1 MSEHDSVQDSGPAM
15 TLLEHMLELKDHL
28 VRIAI
33 SVIICSAAT
42 FVFARKILEL
52 LLLPTKGFE
61 DQVKIVA
68 LTPTTTIGMF
78 MKISLF
84 SGAIVSMPFIVLQVL
99 HYIVPGLT
107 RREKKMLNWI
117 IPGATILFLGGAAFA
132 YFIMIPPAVSF
143 LFELWNDLIE
153 QNWTVDEYI
162 AFVTGLVFWVGVSFE
177 TPLIMA
183 FVARLGVVTSQ
194 QMLAA
199 WKFASIGIAV
209 LAAIITPTPDPL
221 NMMLIMVP
229 LLALYFFGILMS
241 WLVQPRAAPSA
252 ASVQA

>member
-1 MSEHDSVQDSGPAM
+1 VSEQDAIQDSAPVM
-15 TLLEHMLELKDHL
+15 TLLDHMLELKDHL

-33 SVIICSAAT
+33 SVVICSAAT
-42 FVFARKILEL
+42 FVFARRILEL

-78 MKISLF
+78 IKISLF
-84 SGAIVSMPFIVLQVL
+84 SGAIVSMPFIVYQVL

-107 RREKKMLNWI
+107 RQEKKMLNWI
-117 IPGATILFLGGAAFA
+117 IPGATILFLAGAAFA
-132 YFIMIPPAVSF
+132 FFVMIPPAVSF
-143 LFELWNDLIE
+143 LFQWWNDMIE

-183 FVARLGVVTSQ
+183 FVARLGVVTAQ

-209 LAAIITPTPDPL
+209 LAAIITPTADPL

-229 LLALYFFGILMS
+229 LLALYFFGVFLS
-241 WLVQPRAAPSA
+241 WLVQPKTAPST

>member
-1 MSEHDSVQDSGPAM
+1 VSEQDAIQDSAPVM
-15 TLLEHMLELKDHL
+15 TLLDHMLELKDHL

-33 SVIICSAAT
+33 SVVICSAAT
-42 FVFARKILEL
+42 FVFARRILEL

-78 MKISLF
+78 IKISLF
-84 SGAIVSMPFIVLQVL
+84 SGAIVSMPFIVYQVL

-107 RREKKMLNWI
+107 RQEKKMLNWI
-117 IPGATILFLGGAAFA
+117 IPGATILFLAGAAFA
-132 YFIMIPPAVSF
+132 FFVMIPPAVSF
-143 LFELWNDLIE
+143 LFQWWNDMIE

-183 FVARLGVVTSQ
+183 FVARLGVVTAQ

-209 LAAIITPTPDPL
+209 LAAIITPTADPL
-221 NMMLIMVP
+221 NMLLIMVP
-229 LLALYFFGILMS
+229 LLALYFFGVFLS
-241 WLVQPRAAPSA
+241 WLVQPKTAPST